1 MPFSVERRSTRVA
14 GKTCQR
20 LQSAAAVAP
29 NTYAIQRVAG
39 SAHLS
44 LPQRLFT
51 RPFRCAGGL
60 SFKRERP
67 NALASRARLLLQ
79 TQHCT
84 LACLCASLRCGVPSE
99 PAAPLLAKRHLAC
112 RGSCEWVG
120 GSSVR
125 TWVTR
130 IAFAVVAAGKGLRL
144 SLTHTTL
151 AASST
156 SATTPGT
163 RHTCCDLIT
172 RRLTSARYNPPRM
185 KQHNSCFEHTQAAS
199 ARGRLPAKFKHINK
213 RRKRNQQGF
222 P

>member
-99 PAAPLLAKRHLAC
+99 PAAPLAKRHLAC
-112 RGSCEWVG
+112 RSSGEVVG

-125 TWVTR
+125 TWVSR
-130 IAFAVVAAGKGLRL
+130 IAFAVVAAVRGYGYPYHTIPLLRDPQAQL
-144 SLTHTTL
+144 RQ
-151 AASST
+151 A
-156 SATTPGT
+156 T
-163 RHTCCDLIT
+163 RHTCYCDLIT
-172 RRLTSARYNPPRM
+172 HRESHRRYCYNV
-185 KQHNSCFEHTQAAS
+185 
-199 ARGRLPAKFKHINK
+199 
-213 RRKRNQQGF
+213 
-222 P
+222 